1 MNYEAMLSES
11 FEYTKDA
18 VWGRWGRW
26 ALLVVCT
33 IIFPLLYG
41 YILEVL
47 RGTKP
52 APELQNWW
60 KLFVDG
66 ILYLVISIIYAIPII
81 IVAILTVG
89 GSALFFISGNPAMNV
104 GGLGMMVIGFLVIFI
119 LAILIGLIA
128 IIGMVRFA
136 RTGEFGE
143 AFNFSEIL
151 ATIDSIGW
159 GHYILALI
167 ILYVVVGVVSFVL
180 AVIPFL
186 GVVLSLIFSAPIA
199 IFTARYIA
207 LLYDDGAAA

>member
-81 IVAILTVG
+81 IVAIFTVG

>member
-11 FEYTKDA
+11 FEYTKEA
-18 VWGRWGRW
+18 LWGRWGRW

-81 IVAILTVG
+81 IVAIFTVG

-104 GGLGMMVIGFLVIFI
+104 GGPGMLVIGFLVIFI

-136 RTGEFGE
+136 RTEKFGE
-143 AFNFSEIL
+143 AFNFSGIL

-159 GHYILALI
+159 GSYILALI

>member
-1 MNYEAMLSES
+1 MNYEAMLSDS
-11 FEYTKDA
+11 FDYTKEA

-41 YILEVL
+41 YILEIL
-47 RGTKP
+47 RGAKP

-66 ILYLVISIIYAIPII
+66 ILYLIISIIYAIPII
-81 IVAILTVG
+81 IVAIFTIG
-89 GSALFFISGNPAMNV
+89 GSILLFSAGAPAMNV
-104 GGLGMMVIGFLVIFI
+104 GGVGMLLVGFLIIFI

-128 IIGMVRFA
+128 VIGMVRFA
-136 RTGEFGE
+136 RTGTFGE
-143 AFNFSEIL
+143 AFNFSAIL

-159 GHYILALI
+159 GSYILALI

-186 GVVLSLIFSAPIA
+186 GVVFSLIFSAPIA
-199 IFTARYIA
+199 VFTARYIA
-207 LLYDDGAAA
+207 LLYDGGAAA